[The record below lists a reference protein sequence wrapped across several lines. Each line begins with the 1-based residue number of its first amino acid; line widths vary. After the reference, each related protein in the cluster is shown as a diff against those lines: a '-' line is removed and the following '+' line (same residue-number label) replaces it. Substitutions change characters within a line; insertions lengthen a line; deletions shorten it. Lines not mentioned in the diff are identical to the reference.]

1 MRRQRALCALFLLE
15 RFRRNSA
22 ATKFPSAFRNRRASR
37 DCRNAQSFG
46 RWRKRPSWNVG
57 AWRYARAAFYVCVF
71 CARRRRRSFRHALRL
86 LVFLLIKIVN
96 KIINK
101 IVKSGAAF
109 AAFWPCILLKESRN
123 IDFWVKIC
131 SVGKIA
137 MRRRRA
143 RSAGGDNLTFYR
155 K

>member
-1 MRRQRALCALFLLE
+1 MRRQRALCALFCLKD
-15 RFRRNSA
+15 SA
-22 ATKFPSAFRNRRASR
+22 KIPPQQFPPDFRNCRAPR
-37 DCRNAQSFG
+37 DCRNAQSSG
-46 RWRKRPSWNVG
+46 RWRKRPSWNIG
-57 AWRYARAAFYVCVF
+57 AWRCARAAFCVCVF
-71 CARRRRRSFRHALRL
+71 CARRRNFCHALRL

-109 AAFWPCILLKESRN
+109 WLCILPKESRN

-143 RSAGGDNLTFYR
+143 RDARGDNLTFYR